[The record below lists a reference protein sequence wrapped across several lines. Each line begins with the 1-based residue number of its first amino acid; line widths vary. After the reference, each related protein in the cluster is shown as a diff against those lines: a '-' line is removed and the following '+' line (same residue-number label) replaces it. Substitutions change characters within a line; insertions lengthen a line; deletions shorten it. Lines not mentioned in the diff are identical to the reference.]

1 MSETVKIG
9 IVGIG
14 NMGSAHAKSILA
26 GNIQGMELAAVCDIA
41 ESKRLWAAENLPDV
55 PCFID
60 YKEMI
65 DSGLCTAILV
75 ATPHYL
81 HSPIA
86 IYGFEK
92 GMHVLSE
99 KPAGVYTK
107 QVEEHAI

>member
-65 DSGLCTAILV
+65 DSIPRSRSTALKRACTC
-75 ATPHYL
+75 
-81 HSPIA
+81 SP
-86 IYGFEK
+86 K
-92 GMHVLSE
+92 SR
-99 KPAGVYTK
+99 PASTRSRSRR
-107 QVEEHAI
+107 

>member
-65 DSGLCTAILV
+65 DSGLLHGDPRRDRRTTCIPRSRSTALKRACTC
-75 ATPHYL
+75 
-81 HSPIA
+81 SP
-86 IYGFEK
+86 K
-92 GMHVLSE
+92 SR
-99 KPAGVYTK
+99 PASTRSRSRR
-107 QVEEHAI
+107 

>member
-9 IVGIG
+9 IIGIG

-81 HSPIA
+81 HSP
-86 IYGFEK
+86 
-92 GMHVLSE
+92 HRDLRL
-99 KPAGVYTK
+99 
-107 QVEEHAI
+107 